1 MKRYTATLISGLI
14 ASIMLG
20 NNALALTTYFGTE
33 QYGVSLTARTALDT
47 QQTSRSSSQ
56 TGHSFSNL
64 TVDGLTSLGNPQ
76 SLTLADGSTV
86 AISARDFT
94 GSVIGALTASSPV
107 LSISATLQDGSPR
120 PQSNPFTQY
129 RNENIGSASSRNAI
143 LFDFSEPFA
152 SFGGWFG
159 DIETRQD
166 GSGTNANYYL
176 IDASLNILY
185 QGILPSSTPLAS
197 QVGCGGGTNGC
208 GNKGSRWIG
217 FSNDTNAAVKYV
229 LVVVGDDDG
238 VVGSDGNSE
247 HLSFYGG
254 KIGKAY
260 PDLWITKSATG
271 SYISGNIVTWT
282 ITFGNSGYINASNV
296 TISDLGGINSLI
308 SSGVIRTGTLN
319 VGETQTMSITGIVQ
333 GTSGDI
339 AYNSVTINYP
349 FQELSTGNNSA
360 TGSVPIIG
368 TRADIGITK
377 TVSLSSAQSGQ
388 QLSYTLHYFNNGPHT
403 AENVI
408 INDSLPTGFLYQS
421 HNTGLYIGNA
431 IQLMIS
437 SLVLGMSG
445 SIMVTGI
452 IQGISGDIIT
462 NQATIS
468 SSTIDSSSGNN
479 TGTITTTILPT
490 ICDLWINKIPHTG
503 SALSGDSI
511 QWIITYGN
519 NGPDLCSNVI
529 INELGGTGS
538 NLTPSVLWSGTLGSG
553 QTGVVSINETVQGM
567 SGTIIYNNVSI
578 TTTTNEL
585 TTGNNSS
592 TNSVSLYEL
601 TPPIINAD
609 VQIIKTSSHNI
620 IISGSTII
628 FTLTYSNNGPTGASN
643 VIIQDILPSGFTSLS
658 LSTGTLIGNVFQLIV
673 PWLGTGQTG
682 IITIQG
688 TLVGEGGSIVSN
700 TATITTSSTGD
711 AINNNTSSV
720 TISILTPAPS
730 GGGGSFETC
739 GDGIVQGSIGEQCD
753 DGNTND
759 TDGCNTLCKLIPQPY
774 CGDGLLQISNN
785 ESCDDGNNNNNDGC
799 TNQCIIELPKSD
811 YPTHSGADNDRESNI
826 YNIFSTIESFGEQL
840 IEYIIPTQTLPKTGA
855 DSEE

>member
-1 MKRYTATLISGLI
+1 
-14 ASIMLG
+14 
-20 NNALALTTYFGTE
+20 
-33 QYGVSLTARTALDT
+33 
-47 QQTSRSSSQ
+47 
-56 TGHSFSNL
+56 
-64 TVDGLTSLGNPQ
+64 
-76 SLTLADGSTV
+76 
-86 AISARDFT
+86 
-94 GSVIGALTASSPV
+94 
-107 LSISATLQDGSPR
+107 
-120 PQSNPFTQY
+120 
-129 RNENIGSASSRNAI
+129 
-143 LFDFSEPFA
+143 
-152 SFGGWFG
+152 
-159 DIETRQD
+159 
-166 GSGTNANYYL
+166 
-176 IDASLNILY
+176 
-185 QGILPSSTPLAS
+185 
-197 QVGCGGGTNGC
+197 
-208 GNKGSRWIG
+208 
-217 FSNDTNAAVKYV
+217 
-229 LVVVGDDDG
+229 
-238 VVGSDGNSE
+238 
-247 HLSFYGG
+247 
-254 KIGKAY
+254 
-260 PDLWITKSATG
+260 
-271 SYISGNIVTWT
+271 
-282 ITFGNSGYINASNV
+282 
-296 TISDLGGINSLI
+296 
-308 SSGVIRTGTLN
+308 
-319 VGETQTMSITGIVQ
+319 
-333 GTSGDI
+333 
-339 AYNSVTINYP
+339 
-349 FQELSTGNNSA
+349 
-360 TGSVPIIG
+360 
-368 TRADIGITK
+368 
-377 TVSLSSAQSGQ
+377 
-388 QLSYTLHYFNNGPHT
+388 
-403 AENVI
+403 
-408 INDSLPTGFLYQS
+408 
-421 HNTGLYIGNA
+421 
-431 IQLMIS
+431 
-437 SLVLGMSG
+437 
-445 SIMVTGI
+445 
-452 IQGISGDIIT
+452 
-462 NQATIS
+462 
-468 SSTIDSSSGNN
+468 
-479 TGTITTTILPT
+479 
-490 ICDLWINKIPHTG
+490 
-503 SALSGDSI
+503 
-511 QWIITYGN
+511 
-519 NGPDLCSNVI
+519 
-529 INELGGTGS
+529 
-538 NLTPSVLWSGTLGSG
+538 
-553 QTGVVSINETVQGM
+553 TGVVSINETVQGM